1 MHLPSSCYI
10 KENMWENLITSIQKS
25 PQASRRL
32 LLYIWYLVVFSA
44 HPGSPPPPHC
54 SFRPSLHPVQLSS
67 APQNKTGLD
76 LWPFPLD
83 CAAPPHTYQLP
94 PPLCHWFHI
103 PHRSPHVLHFL
114 HLVKKE
120 DLTYLQKPWKGYETG
135 IRAFWLF
142 ASTSQSTCSLNEC
155 LFKLKSDKLTT
166 IKIQSF
172 LPASVLLF

>member
-1 MHLPSSCYI
+1 
-10 KENMWENLITSIQKS
+10 MWENLITSIQKS

-44 HPGSPPPPHC
+44 HPGWSPPPHC

-76 LWPFPLD
+76 LWLFPLD

-166 IKIQSF
+166 NKIQSF